1 LSTPLKTHH
10 EARDTYRAEQ
20 SANVVDL
27 AQNMAGRVVFGEAGR
42 VLVAE
47 DDEKQADEVPDAD
60 EDAVVT
66 PVAGLCDQLGIEYG
80 RAEGQNGEHHQS
92 DILGAVFDGHD
103 FTSAGECDEFVETG
117 AETREDASS

>member
-27 AQNMAGRVVFGEAGR
+27 AQNMAGRVILGQAGW

-47 DDEKQADEVPDAD
+47 DDENQADEVPDAD
-60 EDAVVT
+60 ENAVVS
-66 PVAGLCDQLGIEYG
+66 PVAGLSDQLRIEYRG
-80 RAEGQNGEHHQS
+80 AEGQDGEHHQS

-103 FTSAGECDEFVETG
+103 FASAGECDEFVEAG
-117 AETREDASS
+117 AETREDASG